1 MGVLNRLRCVKAITV
16 FIGFYFIAQLNYHR
30 IMNNKSNMN
39 PTLSKSNETTNHHNF
54 AEATKLDKVGY
65 KFFEIEKG
73 DKNWYREE
81 KIIER
86 TANCKKYFSEYF
98 PVFAMNNEIIEFE
111 KNFIN
116 SEVTKLAFSH
126 MLHNHVAIYEA
137 FLAMYFRPYNFYCI
151 HIDLKADA
159 VIRDAV
165 ESLISC
171 YENEVTTGKIFMVDK
186 EESIEVKSYAS
197 VPIIT

>member
-1 MGVLNRLRCVKAITV
+1 MGVLNRVRCVKAITV
-16 FIGFYFIAQLNYHR
+16 FIGLYFIVQLNYHR
-30 IMNNKSNMN
+30 IMNNKSNVT
-39 PTLSKSNETTNHHNF
+39 PSLTKSNGSTNRINF
-54 AEATKLDKVGY
+54 ALQTKLNKVGY
-65 KFFEIEKG
+65 KLFEVQKG
-73 DKNWYREE
+73 DRNWYREE

-86 TANCKKYFSEYF
+86 TANCKKYFSEYL
-98 PVFAMNNEIIEFE
+98 PVFAMNNEIIEYE
-111 KNFIN
+111 KKFIN

-159 VIRDAV
+159 VVRDAV
-165 ESLISC
+165 ESLIAC

-186 EESIEVKSYAS
+186 QESIEVKS
-197 VPIIT
+197 

>member
-186 EESIEVKSYAS
+186 EESIEVKSYSS

>member
-30 IMNNKSNMN
+30 IMNNKSNVN
-39 PTLSKSNETTNHHNF
+39 PTLSKSNETKTHHNF
-54 AEATKLDKVGY
+54 AEATKLNKVGY
-65 KFFEIEKG
+65 KFFEIEKE
-73 DKNWYREE
+73 DKNWYMEE

-186 EESIEVKSYAS
+186 EESIEVKSYSS

>member
-1 MGVLNRLRCVKAITV
+1 MGVLNRVRCVKAITV
-16 FIGFYFIAQLNYHR
+16 FIGLYFIVQLNYHR
-30 IMNNKSNMN
+30 IMNNKSNVN

-54 AEATKLDKVGY
+54 AEATKLNKVGY

-186 EESIEVKSYAS
+186 EESIEVKSYSSMPVIA
-197 VPIIT
+197 